1 MEKCAD
7 GEQCFHASFVC
18 SGDTKCNDGSD
29 QTNCS
34 ERECQGNDTEKC
46 ADGEQC
52 IHVDGRCDG
61 DTDCY
66 DGSDET
72 NCSELGSSSFPF
84 SPSWTTS
91 FLDDP
96 QDPGVTLPYLTT
108 TSPSYTTWSITYS
121 SESYSRDG
129 SVYCPKGYWK
139 CSNGWQ
145 CIKDSWRCDVYTH
158 CYDGS
163 DETNCPEPAI
173 DGSEC
178 RYGYWGC
185 SNGVQCIKDSW
196 RCDGYTSCIDGSDET
211 NCPVSGPAS
220 QRVPLTS
227 PTRAAVEKDSQDT
240 DSSAK
245 TQTALTT
252 VGIVIA
258 ALLFVTLVSRHSA
271 CLSL

>member
-163 DETNCPEPAI
+163 DETNCPEP
-173 DGSEC
+173 
-178 RYGYWGC
+178 
-185 SNGVQCIKDSW
+185 
-196 RCDGYTSCIDGSDET
+196 
-211 NCPVSGPAS
+211 GPAS